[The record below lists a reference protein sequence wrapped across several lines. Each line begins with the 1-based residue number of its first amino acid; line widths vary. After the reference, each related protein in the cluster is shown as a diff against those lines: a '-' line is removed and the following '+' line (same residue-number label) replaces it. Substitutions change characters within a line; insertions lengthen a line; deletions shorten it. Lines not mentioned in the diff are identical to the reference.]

1 MRSDVKLGLAVGGLL
16 LGVVL
21 AYALFFSN
29 TNKDRKDLADSGY
42 SALGSGDT
50 AQKPAPAPQANTD
63 QTATD
68 SNPPIV
74 NSNPPPAIEHSANP
88 IVDAAPANP
97 LIGKSWQLL
106 LNEGATANSTGT
118 ITSGGEHA
126 TPPSIRNSN
135 PPTETLVTQ
144 PPPRN
149 TVTLA
154 DPPAPPTG
162 PRRYTIKNGDT
173 FWIIAK
179 AEYGNGAYYSH
190 IQRANP
196 GIDPGRIKAGDS
208 IILPDK
214 SDVVPSPAAAATARQ
229 PSAADA
235 VNIDPTK
242 QYRVQPGD
250 NLHNISKKLYGRFDK
265 WAQIYELNKELI
277 GPNPAALKRDMILAL
292 PERPVGVATTI
303 Q

>member
-1 MRSDVKLGLAVGGLL
+1 MRNDVKLGLAVGGLL

-21 AYALFFSN
+21 AYAIFFSN
-29 TNKDRKDLADSGY
+29 TNKNKDLAEGSY
-42 SALGSGDT
+42 STLNNNSDAT
-50 AQKPAPAPQANTD
+50 AQRPAPANTD
-63 QTATD
+63 SSTPD
-68 SNPPIV
+68 PNPPT
-74 NSNPPPAIEHSANP
+74 NQTP
-88 IVDAAPANP
+88 APAAAERQNSVADATAGNP

-118 ITSGGEHA
+118 IAAPDRGTSSVN
-126 TPPSIRNSN
+126 TPTPSGRET
-135 PPTETLVTQ
+135 PTRQTRT
-144 PPPRN
+144 
-149 TVTLA
+149 TLA
-154 DPPAPPTG
+154 DPPPAPAG

-173 FWIIAK
+173 FWSIAK
-179 AEYGNGAYYSH
+179 AEYGNAAYFGH

-196 GIDPGRIKAGDS
+196 GIDPSRIKVGDS

-214 SDVVPSPAAAATARQ
+214 NEVIAPASMVTAKQ
-229 PSAADA
+229 PSAADL
-235 VNIDPTK
+235 VNIDPTR

-250 NLHNISKKLYGRFDK
+250 NLSSISKKLYGRFDK

-292 PERPVGVATTI
+292 PEPPLRVAGAI

>member
-1 MRSDVKLGLAVGGLL
+1 MRNDVKLGLAVGGLL

-29 TNKDRKDLADSGY
+29 NKDRRELADGSY
-42 SALGSGDT
+42 SALNNSDT
-50 AQKPAPAPQANTD
+50 AQKPAPLANTD
-63 QTATD
+63 QQTATD
-68 SNPPIV
+68 ANPPANNPAPPSGTERPS
-74 NSNPPPAIEHSANP
+74 NSL
-88 IVDAAPANP
+88 VDSAPANP

-118 ITSGGEHA
+118 ISTGADH
-126 TPPSIRNSN
+126 TVPPSIRNSN
-135 PPTETLVTQ
+135 PPPETITRDTPRHDAVTRAE
-144 PPPRN
+144 PPP
-149 TVTLA
+149 T
-154 DPPAPPTG
+154 PAG
-162 PRRYTIKNGDT
+162 PRRYTIKNGDN
-173 FWIIAK
+173 FWLIAK
-179 AEYGNGAYYSH
+179 AEYGNGAYFSH

-196 GIDPGRIKAGDS
+196 GIDPGRIKVGDS

-214 SDVVPSPAAAATARQ
+214 NDVIAAPTAATARQ
-229 PSAADA
+229 SSAAEL

-250 NLHNISKKLYGRFDK
+250 NLSSISKKLYGRFDK

-292 PERPVGVATTI
+292 PEPPIRSLATTI

>member
-1 MRSDVKLGLAVGGLL
+1 MRNDVKLGLAVGGLL

-29 TNKDRKDLADSGY
+29 TNKDRDGQVVGNY
-42 SALGSGDT
+42 SALENNN
-50 AQKPAPAPQANTD
+50 AQKPAVPANTD
-63 QTATD
+63 PAPAD
-68 SNPPIV
+68 SNPPI
-74 NSNPPPAIEHSANP
+74 NNIAPANPDRAQNP

-118 ITSGGEHA
+118 IT
-126 TPPSIRNSN
+126 
-135 PPTETLVTQ
+135 PPTDHNSTAIRAPQAPARETPTARESSTLAE
-144 PPPRN
+144 PPP
-149 TVTLA
+149 T
-154 DPPAPPTG
+154 PTG

-173 FWIIAK
+173 FWLIAK
-179 AEYGNGAYYSH
+179 AEYGNGAYFSH

-214 SDVVPSPAAAATARQ
+214 NEVIAAAPATARQ
-229 PSAADA
+229 PSAADLT
-235 VNIDPTK
+235 NIDPTK
-242 QYRVQPGD
+242 QYRVQAGD
-250 NLHNISKKLYGRFDK
+250 NLSSISKKLYGRFDK

-277 GPNPAALKRDMILAL
+277 GPNPGALKRDMILAL
-292 PERPVGVATTI
+292 PEPPIRVATTI